1 MITPVSWPSLEER
14 RDLLDGPV
22 LGLGHDDLD
31 VDDEDDLDHDEDDE
45 DVGVHRQLQGREY
58 YRVTHLL
65 LDRGWVG
72 LVSYPGSWAA
82 TVATYRARLKGGPQ
96 VA

>member
-22 LGLGHDDLD
+22 LGLRHDDLD

-45 DVGVHRQLQGREY
+45 DVGVHRQL
-58 YRVTHLL
+58 
-65 LDRGWVG
+65 
-72 LVSYPGSWAA
+72 
-82 TVATYRARLKGGPQ
+82 
-96 VA
+96 

>member
-14 RDLLDGPV
+14 GDLLDGPV
-22 LGLGHDDLD
+22 LGLRHDDLD

-45 DVGVHRQLQGREY
+45 DVGVHRQLQGREH

-65 LDRGWVG
+65 LDLGWVDLG
-72 LVSYPGSWAA
+72 SYPAWLMGRYCCYLPS
-82 TVATYRARLKGGPQ
+82 RQDGGTG
-96 VA
+96 